1 MSNYLY
7 ANHLTDG
14 MEDASPRMKYL
25 VLFSVSIT
33 FADGRYT
40 IAASRDDCNGVHERH
55 VDSYRRGARTLI
67 GASQS
72 PGWPLLPLTT
82 YRPLERPI
90 EPERGIE
97 MIITNRSHVQFRGV
111 TCTCEFNYY
120 ATATCAVVCRV
131 AQCIA
136 PGLHR

>member
-55 VDSYRRGARTLI
+55 VDSYSRGAIMHAMYAVLRKCC
-67 GASQS
+67 GYGS
-72 PGWPLLPLTT
+72 PFWLVSVYVDVCRSMREQLLPYL
-82 YRPLERPI
+82 
-90 EPERGIE
+90 PER
-97 MIITNRSHVQFRGV
+97 
-111 TCTCEFNYY
+111 
-120 ATATCAVVCRV
+120 
-131 AQCIA
+131 
-136 PGLHR
+136 